1 MIELIYKKRKNEKEW
16 NRFFV
21 KTKGN
26 INSVDFCN
34 PERNMD
40 VEFVPITK
48 KLYLLNFLFFN
59 IPKGISIS
67 KVTFQAVLDAIPQ
80 EISKD
85 VAAVEIFSIFN
96 VDDIWRMTMFNEE
109 KRDTSIFWV
118 SLLTEKNTGKELIP
132 VRPTPKDIPKDIPI
146 GISDEEWQ
154 RILREFSLK

>member
-48 KLYLLNFLFFN
+48 KLYLMLM
-59 IPKGISIS
+59 
-67 KVTFQAVLDAIPQ
+67 
-80 EISKD
+80 
-85 VAAVEIFSIFN
+85 IFG
-96 VDDIWRMTMFNEE
+96 V
-109 KRDTSIFWV
+109 
-118 SLLTEKNTGKELIP
+118 
-132 VRPTPKDIPKDIPI
+132 
-146 GISDEEWQ
+146 
-154 RILREFSLK
+154 